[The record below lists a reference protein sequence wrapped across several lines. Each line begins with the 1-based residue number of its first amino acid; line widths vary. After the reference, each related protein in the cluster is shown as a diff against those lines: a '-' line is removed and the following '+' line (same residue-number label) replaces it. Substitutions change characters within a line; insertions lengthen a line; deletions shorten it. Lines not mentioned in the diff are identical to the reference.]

1 MRLTVPRAVILDAMG
16 KRGACI
22 ALVLSVVAVGF
33 ATSSAA
39 ATAPTLRLG
48 STTGLALVGSGFKP
62 RVLVTVRVVA
72 PDFTR
77 RLVVR
82 AGPRG
87 GFRVTLPALDRCDP
101 TLVVARAANGATAAV
116 PVARIVRDCMPPPP
130 IQP

>member
-1 MRLTVPRAVILDAMG
+1 MG
-16 KRGACI
+16 RRGACI
-22 ALVLSVVAVGF
+22 VLLLSALAVGL

-77 RLVVR
+77 RVVVR

-87 GFRVTLPALDRCDP
+87 VFRVTLPALDRCEP
-101 TLVVARAANGATAAV
+101 TLVVARAANGAVARV
-116 PVARIVRDCMPPPP
+116 PVPRLVRDCMPPPP